1 MAASMGHQSRL
12 SLAAGGTAIGSYTE
26 AYEFLTESLR
36 KQLTIVDTAGLRGT
50 RSHPAER
57 TRDGTYAIGGG
68 LQFHATP
75 AMLDLLLPRI
85 LGANE
90 ATDVFAL
97 AETLPEFDV
106 LIDRVAKRFVY
117 GGCQIN
123 RATFRA
129 AAGGP
134 LELDLDVIGKTE
146 VVSATAFPS
155 ITAPV
160 DPPYVWQDCVCTVNG
175 SARVVTQWD
184 LTIDNAL
191 NARFSNSQTAT
202 DIHSTDRIVTVN
214 LTVPYTSS
222 EVDLYGVNTGGAA
235 AATFVFTN
243 GNYSTTF
250 SIAKLQVPDQ
260 SPVVDGRGEIL
271 LQLQGVAKQS
281 STTKEL
287 IITHDSTA

>member
-1 MAASMGHQSRL
+1 MGSMGHQSRL

-26 AYEFLTESLR
+26 AYEFLAESLR

-117 GGCQIN
+117 AGCQVN

-250 SIAKLQVPDQ
+250 SIAKLQIPDQ

-287 IITHDSTA
+287 VITHDSTA

>member
-1 MAASMGHQSRL
+1 MGHQSRL

-26 AYEFLTESLR
+26 AYEFLAESLR

-117 GGCQIN
+117 AGCQVN

-250 SIAKLQVPDQ
+250 SIAKLQIPDQ

-287 IITHDSTA
+287 VITHDSTA

>member
-1 MAASMGHQSRL
+1 MGSMGHQSRL
-12 SLAAGGTAIGSYTE
+12 SLAAGGTAIGSCTE

-117 GGCQIN
+117 AGCQVN

-202 DIHSTDRIVTVN
+202 DIHSTDRIITVN

-222 EVDLYGVNTGGAA
+222 EVDLYGINTGGAA

-250 SIAKLQVPDQ
+250 SIAKLQIPDQ

-287 IITHDSTA
+287 VITHDSTA

>member
-1 MAASMGHQSRL
+1 MGHQSRL

-117 GGCQIN
+117 AGCQVN

-146 VVSATAFPS
+146 TVSATAFPS

-175 SARVVTQWD
+175 SARVVTQWEM
-184 LTIDNAL
+184 TIDNAL

-202 DIHSTDRIVTVN
+202 DIHSTDRIITVN

-222 EVDLYGVNTGGAA
+222 EVDLYGINTGGAA
-235 AATFVFTN
+235 AATFAFTN

-250 SIAKLQVPDQ
+250 SIAKLQIPDQ

-287 IITHDSTA
+287 VITHDSTA

>member
-57 TRDGTYAIGGG
+57 TRDGTYAVGGG

-117 GGCQIN
+117 AGCQVN

-146 VVSATAFPS
+146 VVSATANVG
-155 ITAPV
+155 AL
-160 DPPYVWQDCVCTVNG
+160 TVNG
-175 SARVVTQWD
+175 VEQATA
-184 LTIDNAL
+184 I
-191 NARFSNSQTAT
+191 NSIQ
-202 DIHSTDRIVTVN
+202 
-214 LTVPYTSS
+214 
-222 EVDLYGVNTGGAA
+222 
-235 AATFVFTN
+235 
-243 GNYSTTF
+243 F
-250 SIAKLQVPDQ
+250 SIEFYIGCEFQVEFQ
-260 SPVVDGRGEIL
+260 VE
-271 LQLQGVAKQS
+271 
-281 STTKEL
+281 
-287 IITHDSTA
+287 

>member
-1 MAASMGHQSRL
+1 MGHQSRL
-12 SLAAGGTAIGSYTE
+12 SLAANGTAIGSYTE

-117 GGCQIN
+117 AGCQVN

-146 VVSATAFPS
+146 TVSATAFPS

-175 SARVVTQWD
+175 SARVVTQWEM
-184 LTIDNAL
+184 TVDNAL

-222 EVDLYGVNTGGAA
+222 EVDLYGINTGGAA
-235 AATFVFTN
+235 AATFAFTN

-250 SIAKLQVPDQ
+250 SIAKLQIPDQ

-287 IITHDSTA
+287 VITHDSTA

>member
-1 MAASMGHQSRL
+1 MGHQSRL

-26 AYEFLTESLR
+26 AYEFLAESLR

-117 GGCQIN
+117 GGCQVN

-146 VVSATAFPS
+146 VVSATAFPP

-175 SARVVTQWD
+175 SARVVTQWEM
-184 LTIDNAL
+184 TIDNAL

-222 EVDLYGVNTGGAA
+222 EVDLYGINTGGAA

-250 SIAKLQVPDQ
+250 SIAKLQIPDQ

-287 IITHDSTA
+287 VITHDSTA

>member
-1 MAASMGHQSRL
+1 MGHQSRL

-36 KQLTIVDTAGLRGT
+36 KQLTVVDTAGLRGT

-117 GGCQIN
+117 AGCQVN

-134 LELDLDVIGKTE
+134 LELDLDVIGKAE

-175 SARVVTQWD
+175 SARVVTQWEM
-184 LTIDNAL
+184 TIDNAL

-222 EVDLYGVNTGGAA
+222 EVDLYGINTGGAA

-250 SIAKLQVPDQ
+250 SIAKLQIPDQ

-287 IITHDSTA
+287 VITHDSTA